1 MRPRAFPIAILW
13 AAFSGQAAAQ
23 TPDTRTRFEKFE
35 FRIPMRDGVRLY
47 TAVYVPKEASTRYPM
62 LLYRTRYGVEHYGAE
77 NYASLRELAWPGFND
92 PPYIFVWQ
100 DVRGSFLSEGT
111 FVDMTPHRTRKESS
125 KDVDQS
131 TDTYDTIEWLVKNVP
146 RNNGR
151 VGLWGISYD
160 GFFVAA
166 GMIDAHPALV
176 TASPQAPQADW
187 FGGDDLH
194 LHGALVLDGFEYFSA
209 WGRPRREPTSSPPR
223 PIDFGTRDGYR
234 FYLDAGPISNLDE
247 RYFKDEIPIWSALMA
262 HGTYDAFWK
271 ERNILPHLVGIRPAV
286 MTVSGWFDA
295 NNLYGALHVYRT
307 VEENSP
313 GTVNLLVIGPWSHG
327 QWRAGS
333 GESLGDVAFGSP
345 TAEFYRERILRP
357 FFDSRL
363 AADEAPALP
372 EAYLFETGTNRWRTF
387 DAWPPASAS
396 SRSLYLREGG
406 ALSFQAPAPGNFAEA
421 FDEYVSDPAKPVP
434 FIERLATDRTH
445 DYMIQDQRFV
455 ARRPDVLVYQT
466 EPLSAD
472 LTIAGPV
479 RPSLWVSTT
488 GTDSDFV
495 VKLIDVYP
503 DDAPE
508 TAAST
513 GTGLLRAGDSMGGY
527 QQLVR
532 GDVMRGKFRDSLE
545 QPEPFVPG
553 EPTRIEF
560 EMLDVLH
567 TFRKGHRIMV
577 QIQSSWFPLVDRNPQ
592 TFVDIYHASE
602 ADFRKATE
610 RVYRSAQAASY
621 VEVNVLP

>member
-1 MRPRAFPIAILW
+1 MKALALSAVLF
-13 AAFSGQAAAQ
+13 AAGPVPVP
-23 TPDTRTRFEKFE
+23 TPDTQSDFEKLE

-47 TAVYVPKEASTRYPM
+47 TAVYVPRNEGARYPI
-62 LLYRTRYGVEHYGAE
+62 LLYRTRYGVDHYGA
-77 NYASLRELAWPGFND
+77 NDYAPLRELAWPGFYG

-100 DVRGSFLSEGT
+100 DVRGSFLSEGQ

-125 KDVDQS
+125 TVVDQS

-160 GFFVAA
+160 GFFAAA

-176 TASPQAPQADW
+176 AVSPQAPQADW

-209 WGRPRREPTSSPPR
+209 WGRPRPEPTTQPPR

-234 FYLDAGPISNLDE
+234 FYLDVGPIANLDQ
-247 RYFKDEIPIWSALMA
+247 RYFEDQIPIWSAVMA
-262 HGTYDAFWK
+262 HGTYDRFWK
-271 ERNILPHLVGIRPAV
+271 ERNILPHLVDIRPAV
-286 MTVSGWFDA
+286 MSVSGWFDA

-307 VEENSP
+307 VERTSP
-313 GTVNLLVIGPWSHG
+313 EAFNVLVIGPWSHG
-327 QWRAGS
+327 HWRAGS
-333 GESLGDVAFGSP
+333 GRSLGDVDFGSA

-357 FFDSRL
+357 FYDSRL
-363 AADEAPALP
+363 AADEAPPLP
-372 EAYLFETGTNRWRTF
+372 EAYLFETGANRWRTF
-387 DAWPPASAS
+387 DAWPPASAVA
-396 SRSLYLREGG
+396 RSLYLREGG
-406 ALSFQAPAPGNFAEA
+406 ALSFDAPARGTSAEA

-445 DYMIQDQRFV
+445 DYMIQDQRF
-455 ARRPDVLVYQT
+455 ASRRPDVLVYET

-472 LTIAGPV
+472 LTVAGPI
-479 RPSLWVSTT
+479 RPNLWVSTT

-513 GTGLLRAGDSMGGY
+513 GTGLLRAGDSMAGY

-532 GDVMRGKFRDSLE
+532 GDVLRGKFRASLE
-545 QPEPFVPG
+545 KPEPFVPG
-553 EPTRIEF
+553 EPTRIAF

-567 TFRKGHRIMV
+567 TFRKGHRIQV

-592 TFVDIYHASE
+592 TFVDIYHATD
-602 ADFRKATE
+602 ADFQKATE
-610 RVYRSAQAASY
+610 RVYRSVEAASC
-621 VEVNVLP
+621 VEIDVIP